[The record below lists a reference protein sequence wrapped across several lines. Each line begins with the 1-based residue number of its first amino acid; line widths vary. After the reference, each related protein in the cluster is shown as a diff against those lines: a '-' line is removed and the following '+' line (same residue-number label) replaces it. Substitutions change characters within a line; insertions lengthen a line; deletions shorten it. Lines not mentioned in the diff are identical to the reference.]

1 MARLTAYETY
11 CLFVALKLHFTTMNY
26 DFFRYNGK
34 TSRVSQSSFLSRKDR
49 FQFQKLCRLHNETEM
64 QDFIASNLAK
74 GIMYPVDLI
83 SEQAEENYQEFLKR
97 KQSFSYIFSNE
108 IDKLFSSASNPAD
121 VFKKIK
127 GEYPAII
134 NQYLNGMIS
143 LETVC
148 VLNAYVRFISRMDE
162 RLGTDDVIWSKMR
175 LLITKFT
182 PFVQYDKDKVKSILK
197 NAIYT

>member
-1 MARLTAYETY
+1 MNRLTAYETY
-11 CLFVALKLHFTTMNY
+11 CLFITLKLHFTVLKY

-34 TSRVSQSSFLSRKDR
+34 TSRVSQNTFMARKDR
-49 FQFQKLCRLHNETEM
+49 MQFQKLCRICSAENM
-64 QDFIASNLAK
+64 QDFIVANLAK
-74 GIMYPVDLI
+74 GLMYVPDLL
-83 SEQAEENYQEFLKR
+83 SDEAEENYKEYVKR

-121 VFKKIK
+121 VFKKIN

-134 NQYLNGMIS
+134 NQYLNGTIS

-148 VLNAYVRFISRMDE
+148 VLNAYVRFIPRMDE